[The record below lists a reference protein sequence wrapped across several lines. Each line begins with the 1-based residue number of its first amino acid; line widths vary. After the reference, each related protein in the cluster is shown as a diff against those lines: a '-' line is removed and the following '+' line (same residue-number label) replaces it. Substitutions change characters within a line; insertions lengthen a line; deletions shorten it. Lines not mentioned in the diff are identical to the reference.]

1 MEIPG
6 PISAKTSNHKA
17 FGVGELFFHKH
28 QFTAKLVFR
37 PSNHL
42 KLETGTQSAM
52 SKSVTKRKVNTSD
65 QKPKKK
71 QKLSGSSAPPRPS
84 SAKVRVRGDALK
96 WKPVALP
103 GRLDDAEGFY
113 GLEEIDDVEVVRD
126 EANNHVM
133 FQPKSD
139 ELVDEDQDTQ
149 EDFDDGEEWA
159 GFDDDGQTTPSA
171 EQKKVDKVSKVSN
184 STTRA
189 SKKAGDAAKSEN
201 VTLKP
206 NPSKRKDEIEPN
218 LHFSLLS
225 DSADEPQVDVSA
237 WKDLDLSPTTLS
249 QLARLK
255 FSTPT
260 PIQAAAIP
268 VIRQGHDVIGKAVT
282 GSGKTLAFGV
292 PIFEHWLQSKE
303 DEDERV
309 SGAKAPATAPIL
321 ALILAPTREL
331 ALQLNRH
338 LNELC
343 IGLENRPRI
352 SAVTG
357 GLSIYKQQRLLEHAD
372 IVVATP
378 GRLWEVM
385 NDSSSANANTVELVD
400 RLKQIKFL
408 VVDEADRLLSEGHFK
423 EVQDILDALDR
434 EVFEEDQPGI
444 PNKPKTARQTLVFSA
459 TFQKGLQQKLTAK
472 RKHGAQDKS
481 ELLSN
486 QQSMEYLLKK
496 LAFREAKPTF
506 IDVNPTSQMA
516 SALDESIVECG
527 AMKKDLYLYTLLMQ
541 NPTSKTIVFTNSIS
555 AVKRI
560 TNLLQN
566 LKQPAVALHSTMPQK
581 SRLRS
586 LEKFAAQ
593 RTVLV
598 ATDVAARGLDIK
610 GIELIIHYHVPRT
623 ADMYVHRSGRT
634 ARAQSSGRSI
644 LLCSPDEVAG
654 VTRLILEVHKSNK
667 PPEIVETDG
676 RIVTRLE
683 SRLNLAQKITEA
695 SLAREKTSSK
705 DEWLRTAAE
714 ELGVDYDS
722 EDFEAQG
729 QKGRRGR
736 GGGKAQKEKEKGAVT
751 KDQIQQWRSDLD
763 GMLNKRV
770 NLGVSERYLAGGSVN
785 VEALLNGK
793 MDAAFLKG
801 R

>member
-1 MEIPG
+1 
-6 PISAKTSNHKA
+6 
-17 FGVGELFFHKH
+17 
-28 QFTAKLVFR
+28 
-37 PSNHL
+37 
-42 KLETGTQSAM
+42 M
-52 SKSVTKRKVNTSD
+52 SKSVTKRKVD
-65 QKPKKK
+65 APEQKPTKK
-71 QKLSGSSAPPRPS
+71 QKLFGSSAPAPS
-84 SAKVRVRGDALK
+84 RAKINVRGDALK

-126 EANNHVM
+126 EFNNHVM

-139 ELVDEDQDTQ
+139 ELVDAGHNTEDLDDEWSGF
-149 EDFDDGEEWA
+149 EDE
-159 GFDDDGQTTPSA
+159 TPSSND
-171 EQKKVDKVSKVSN
+171 QKADKTSKTAKP
-184 STTRA
+184 TTT
-189 SKKAGDAAKSEN
+189 SKSEKA
-201 VTLKP
+201 TKP
-206 NPSKRKDEIEPN
+206 GGDKSKSTKQKDDIEADV
-218 LHFSLLS
+218 HFSLLS
-225 DSADEPQVDVSA
+225 DSGDDSQVDVSA
-237 WKDLDLSPTTLS
+237 WEGLEISPTTLS

-268 VIRQGHDVIGKAVT
+268 AIRQGHDVIGKAVT

-292 PIFEHWLQSKE
+292 PIFEHWLENQKP
-303 DEDERV
+303 V
-309 SGAKAPATAPIL
+309 SETKVTAPIL

-385 NDSSSANANTVELVD
+385 NDSSASPNTVELVD

-434 EVFEEDQPGI
+434 EVFEEDQLGDS
-444 PNKPKTARQTLVFSA
+444 NTPKAARQTLVFSA

-472 RKHGAQDKS
+472 RKPGAQAKN

-496 LAFREAKPTF
+496 LAFRESKPTF

-541 NPTSKTIVFTNSIS
+541 NATSKTIVFTNSIS
-555 AVKRI
+555 AVKRL
-560 TNLLQN
+560 TQLLQN

-593 RTVLV
+593 RTILV

-634 ARAQSSGRSI
+634 ARAHSSGRSI

-667 PPEIVETDG
+667 PPEIVETDR
-676 RIVTRLE
+676 RIVTRLQP
-683 SRLNLAQKITEA
+683 RLSLAQKITDA

-751 KDQIQQWRSDLD
+751 KDQIQQWRSELD

-793 MDAAFLKG
+793 MDGAFLEG

>member
-1 MEIPG
+1 M
-6 PISAKTSNHKA
+6 S
-17 FGVGELFFHKH
+17 
-28 QFTAKLVFR
+28 KLV
-37 PSNHL
+37 
-42 KLETGTQSAM
+42 A
-52 SKSVTKRKVNTSD
+52 KRKVHFSE
-65 QKPKKK
+65 QKPNKK
-71 QKLSGSSAPPRPS
+71 QKLTGLSVPPPS
-84 SAKVRVRGDALK
+84 SRTKVKVRGDALK

-113 GLEEIDDVEVVRD
+113 GLEEIDDVEVIRD
-126 EANNHVM
+126 EVNNHVM

-139 ELVDEDQDTQ
+139 EDFDADQNTL
-149 EDFDDGEEWA
+149 EDFNDDGDEWA
-159 GFDDDGQTTPSA
+159 GFDDDEKTPYTEHNNA
-171 EQKKVDKVSKVSN
+171 NK
-184 STTRA
+184 A
-189 SKKAGDAAKSEN
+189 SKASKSTNDALKKAAKAAKPANIN
-201 VTLKP
+201 VKP
-206 NPSKRKDEIEPN
+206 SSLKRKDDIEPD

-225 DSADEPQVDVSA
+225 DSTDEPQVDVSA
-237 WKDLDLSPTTLS
+237 WKELDISPTTLS
-249 QLARLK
+249 QVARLK

-292 PIFEHWLQSKE
+292 PIFEHWLQNKE
-303 DEDERV
+303 EEGV
-309 SGAKAPATAPIL
+309 PEAKAPATAPIL

-385 NDSSSANANTVELVD
+385 NDSSASSNTTGDLLD

-434 EVFEEDQPGI
+434 EVFDEDHPGV
-444 PNKPKTARQTLVFSA
+444 PKTPKAERQTLVFSA
-459 TFQKGLQQKLTAK
+459 TFQKGLHQKLTAK
-472 RKHGAQDKS
+472 RKSGGQEKS
-481 ELLSN
+481 ELLNN

-496 LAFREAKPTF
+496 LAFRESKPTF

-516 SALDESIVECG
+516 SALNESIVECG

-541 NPTSKTIVFTNSIS
+541 NPASKTIVFTNSIS

-560 TNLLQN
+560 THLLQN

-586 LEKFAAQ
+586 LEKFAGQ

-634 ARAQSSGRSI
+634 ARAQHSGRSI
-644 LLCSPDEVAG
+644 LLCSPNEVAG
-654 VTRLILEVHKSNK
+654 VTRLVLEVHKSNK
-667 PPEIVETDG
+667 PPEIMETD
-676 RIVTRLE
+676 RQIVTRLE
-683 SRLNLAQKITEA
+683 SRLTLAQKITDA
-695 SLAREKTSSK
+695 SLAREKTTSK

-714 ELGVDYDS
+714 DLGVDYDS
-722 EDFEAQG
+722 EDFEVQG

-751 KDQIQQWRSDLD
+751 KDQIQQWRSELD

-793 MDAAFLKG
+793 MDAAFLEG

>member
-1 MEIPG
+1 
-6 PISAKTSNHKA
+6 
-17 FGVGELFFHKH
+17 
-28 QFTAKLVFR
+28 
-37 PSNHL
+37 
-42 KLETGTQSAM
+42 M
-52 SKSVTKRKVNTSD
+52 SKTAPKRKVD
-65 QKPKKK
+65 GPQQKPKKK
-71 QKLSGSSAPPRPS
+71 QKISGSSTTSLPS
-84 SAKVRVRGDALK
+84 TSTKIRVRGDALK
-96 WKPVALP
+96 WKSVTLP
-103 GRLDDAEGFY
+103 GRMDDAEGFY

-126 EANNHVM
+126 ESNNQVM

-139 ELVDEDQDTQ
+139 ELVDEDQNT
-149 EDFDDGEEWA
+149 EDFDDQWS
-159 GFDDDGQTTPSA
+159 GFEDETPSNDQNTN
-171 EQKKVDKVSKVSN
+171 EEKKPVKPAKPSKS
-184 STTRA
+184 A
-189 SKKAGDAAKSEN
+189 IAAKSDN
-201 VTLKP
+201 VK
-206 NPSKRKDEIEPN
+206 SKSIPPPEQEDDIDDDV
-218 LHFSLLS
+218 HFNLLS
-225 DSADEPQVDVSA
+225 DSIDESHVDVSA
-237 WKDLDLSPTTLS
+237 WKELDISPTALS

-255 FSTPT
+255 FSNPT

-268 VIRQGHDVIGKAVT
+268 SIRDGHDVIGKAVT

-292 PIFEHWLQSKE
+292 PIFEHWLQNQSSVTE
-303 DEDERV
+303 AD
-309 SGAKAPATAPIL
+309 GTAAIL

-331 ALQLNRH
+331 ALQLNTH

-343 IGLENRPRI
+343 IGLEKRPRI

-357 GLSIYKQQRLLEHAD
+357 GLSIYKQQRQLARAD

-385 NDSSSANANTVELVD
+385 NDNSAAADNTVDLID

-434 EVFEEDQPGI
+434 EVFDEDQPGI
-444 PNKPKTARQTLVFSA
+444 SGRSAKSTRQTLVFSA
-459 TFQKGLQQKLTAK
+459 TFQKDLQQKLTAK
-472 RKHGAQDKS
+472 RKHGNLSKS

-486 QQSMEYLLKK
+486 QQSMEYLLEK
-496 LAFREAKPTF
+496 LNFRESKPTF

-555 AVKRI
+555 AVKRL
-560 TNLLQN
+560 NHLLQN

-593 RTVLV
+593 RSILV

-610 GIELIIHYHVPRT
+610 GIELIVHYHVPRT

-667 PPEIVETDG
+667 PPEILETD
-676 RIVTRLE
+676 RRVVTRLE
-683 SRLNLAQKITEA
+683 PRVSLAQKITDA

-705 DEWLRTAAE
+705 DEWLKTAAE

-722 EDFEAQG
+722 EEFESLG

-736 GGGKAQKEKEKGAVT
+736 GGGKAQKEKEKGAVS
-751 KDQIQQWRSDLD
+751 KDQIQQWRSELE

-785 VEALLNGK
+785 VEALLNGQ
-793 MDAAFLKG
+793 MGGAFLKG

>member
-1 MEIPG
+1 
-6 PISAKTSNHKA
+6 
-17 FGVGELFFHKH
+17 
-28 QFTAKLVFR
+28 
-37 PSNHL
+37 
-42 KLETGTQSAM
+42 M
-52 SKSVTKRKVNTSD
+52 SKIVSKRKAVGPE

-71 QKLSGSSAPPRPS
+71 QKLSGSITKSISSTAP
-84 SAKVRVRGDALK
+84 KIKVRGDALK
-96 WKPVALP
+96 WKSVTLP
-103 GRLDDAEGFY
+103 GRMDDAEGFY

-126 EANNHVM
+126 ESNNQVM
-133 FQPKSD
+133 FQPKSN
-139 ELVDEDQDTQ
+139 ELVDENKNT
-149 EDFDDGEEWA
+149 EEFDDQWS
-159 GFDDDGQTTPSA
+159 GFEDETPSND
-171 EQKKVDKVSKVSN
+171 QKTDAKKK
-184 STTRA
+184 STKSVKSTKSA
-189 SKKAGDAAKSEN
+189 NVTKSEN
-201 VTLKP
+201 DNSKSTPPP
-206 NPSKRKDEIEPN
+206 NAEEEDDIDDDV
-218 LHFSLLS
+218 HFSLLS
-225 DSADEPQVDVSA
+225 DTVDDSHVNVSA
-237 WKDLDLSPTTLS
+237 WKELDMSPTTLL

-255 FSTPT
+255 FSSPT

-268 VIRQGHDVIGKAVT
+268 AIRQGHDVIGKAVT

-292 PIFEHWLQSKE
+292 PIFEHWLQNQSS
-303 DEDERV
+303 V
-309 SGAKAPATAPIL
+309 SEVDDAAPIL

-331 ALQLNRH
+331 ALQLNTH
-338 LNELC
+338 LNALC
-343 IGLENRPRI
+343 IGLEKRPRI

-357 GLSIYKQQRLLEHAD
+357 GLSIYKQQRQLAHAD

-385 NDSSSANANTVELVD
+385 NDNSAAAENTVELMD

-434 EVFEEDQPGI
+434 EVFDEDQPGELGQ
-444 PNKPKTARQTLVFSA
+444 PSKSTRQTLVFSA
-459 TFQKGLQQKLTAK
+459 TFQKDLQQKLTAK
-472 RKHGAQDKS
+472 RKHGNLPKS

-496 LAFREAKPTF
+496 LNFRESKPTF

-516 SALDESIVECG
+516 AALDESIVECG

-555 AVKRI
+555 AVKRL
-560 TNLLQN
+560 NQLLQN

-586 LEKFAAQ
+586 LERFAAQ
-593 RTVLV
+593 RSILV

-667 PPEIVETDG
+667 APDILETD
-676 RIVTRLE
+676 RRVVTRLE
-683 SRLNLAQKITEA
+683 PRLSLAQKITDA

-705 DEWLRTAAE
+705 DEWLKTAAE

-722 EDFEAQG
+722 EEFESLG

-736 GGGKAQKEKEKGAVT
+736 GGGKAQKEKEKSAVS
-751 KDQIQQWRSDLD
+751 KDQVHQWRSELD

-785 VEALLNGK
+785 VEALLNGQ
-793 MDAAFLKG
+793 MGGAFLKG